1 MTKEEHNI
9 VDEIKDQYRSKAY
22 RFFKHDMGNIL
33 QVEQGY
39 RELINSLEEEID
51 ETEDTEEIM
60 EKAQQIREHQK
71 VLEESQE
78 RSRAIREPLQK
89 IYRNPG
95 LQEIDFRELLQQSID
110 SLRPQIEETGN
121 SVAVNWMA
129 EDYRIEN
136 YMVLERAVYNI
147 IDNELEH
154 GDQDVEID
162 VFGSGEN
169 LFLSVDGSYNG
180 DINNIYSEEF
190 EKATRG
196 SELVRETIND
206 LGVDLYNTGDSY
218 EIRIPRDLREDNQA

>member
-95 LQEIDFRELLQQSID
+95 LQEIDF
-110 SLRPQIEETGN
+110 
-121 SVAVNWMA
+121 
-129 EDYRIEN
+129 
-136 YMVLERAVYNI
+136 
-147 IDNELEH
+147 
-154 GDQDVEID
+154 
-162 VFGSGEN
+162 
-169 LFLSVDGSYNG
+169 
-180 DINNIYSEEF
+180 
-190 EKATRG
+190 
-196 SELVRETIND
+196 
-206 LGVDLYNTGDSY
+206 
-218 EIRIPRDLREDNQA
+218 